1 MKWYLPLRQISSE
14 RWRGLLVSFP
24 AANVKTST
32 DNLSR
37 SPGLLSTDLL
47 LALMALIWG
56 VNIIVVKAALSSF
69 LPLAFNAV
77 RFPLASLVLLLI
89 ARLMGIP
96 VPERRYWKPLALY
109 GILGNTLYQ
118 FGFIKGL
125 ALTRAGNAALIM
137 AANPVL
143 TALISHWAGQEQ
155 FRFRHWAGI
164 FLSAL
169 GVGLVVVGSGETVGF
184 GSTVLG
190 DLLVLGAVLCWAL
203 YAVGSRP
210 LVHTLG
216 PTSMTAWTT
225 FFGTVPIVLVGL
237 PALLSQS
244 WSDVT
249 PAAWGA
255 VGYASLGAIVTG
267 YLLWARGIRVLGSTR
282 VALYSNFTPVF
293 AFVAAWPL
301 LGEIPTAWQVGGGA
315 LIFWGLY
322 LTRYG

>member
-1 MKWYLPLRQISSE
+1 MKTGSDNLPR
-14 RWRGLLVSFP
+14 
-24 AANVKTST
+24 TST
-32 DNLSR
+32 GFSN
-37 SPGLLSTDLL
+37 TDLL

-89 ARLMGIP
+89 AKLSGAP

-109 GILGNTLYQ
+109 GMLGNSLYQ
-118 FGFIKGL
+118 LGFIQGL

-143 TALISHWAGQEQ
+143 TALISHWAGEER
-155 FRFRHWAGI
+155 FRLRHWAGI

-169 GVGLVVVGSGETVGF
+169 GVALVVVGSGETVGF

-190 DLLVLGAVLCWAL
+190 DLLVLGAVLCWSL

-210 LVHTLG
+210 LVHSLG
-216 PTSMTAWTT
+216 AVNMTAWTT
-225 FFGTVPIVLVGL
+225 FFGTVPIVLFGI

-244 WSDVT
+244 WSGIG

-267 YLLWARGIRVLGSTR
+267 YLLWARGLRTLGSTR
-282 VALYSNFTPVF
+282 VAVYSNFTPVF
-293 AFVAAWPL
+293 AFLAAWPL
-301 LGEIPTAWQVGGGA
+301 LGETPTAWQVSGGL
-315 LIFWGLY
+315 LIFMGLY